1 MYDTDADLKR
11 VGERCK
17 KKTERQQ
24 AGAVQRV
31 ASLLVLC
38 LRKMRL
44 LMGLAIARNWIIK
57 PKQEDTKFLGC
68 RTRRLLLPSWVD
80 INICI
85 RMLPQVSFFCVRA
98 CSTSCI

>member
-11 VGERCK
+11 VGGRCK
-17 KKTERQQ
+17 KKITERQQ

-57 PKQEDTKFLGC
+57 PKQEDTKFSDAGHVLSV
-68 RTRRLLLPSWVD
+68 RLPSLPSWL
-80 INICI
+80 
-85 RMLPQVSFFCVRA
+85 LPLVCSGLFFPMV
-98 CSTSCI
+98 